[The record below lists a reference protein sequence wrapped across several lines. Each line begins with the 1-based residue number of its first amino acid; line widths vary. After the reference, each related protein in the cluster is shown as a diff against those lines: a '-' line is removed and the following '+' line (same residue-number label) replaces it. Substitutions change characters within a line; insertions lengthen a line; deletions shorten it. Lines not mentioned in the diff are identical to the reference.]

1 MGVKE
6 IKVSP
11 LDRRYIIPYLRDK
24 RFYQKLLEL
33 IIPFSTVAG
42 YKINTH
48 TENSRDFPKTN
59 NKHILKNQ

>member
-11 LDRRYIIPYLRDK
+11 FGRRYMIPYLRDK

-33 IIPFSTVAG
+33 IIPFSRVAG

-59 NKHILKNQ
+59 SKHIKQDQ